1 VRVTNFRAL
10 PRPIAKA
17 AMAIVI
23 GAAISGSAACKRKD
37 PPPPPPP
44 EVQVAPVIVRDVPV
58 TSEWIGSLDG
68 YVNAEIRPEVEGYV
82 LRQGYREGSP
92 VQKGSVL
99 FEIDPRQFQAAL
111 DQARSD
117 LARNQ
122 AALARARLDVE
133 RFTPLVAQR
142 AVSQSELDN
151 AISTERQL
159 RANVE
164 AAEATVEHA
173 RLNLAW
179 TRVVSPID
187 GVAGIAR
194 AQVGNLV
201 NAQTVMTTVSQVDP
215 MKVFFSPSEREA
227 LEWGTRGGPLDA
239 TAGAARKGMLR
250 LILSDGSEYPYPG
263 DPLLQDRN
271 IDPRTGTLQVVG
283 VFPNPKGAL
292 RPGQYARVRA
302 ETRTRHGA
310 ILVPQRAVSEL
321 QGTFQV
327 AVVGPGDAVEIRTV
341 QMGERIG
348 PLWVV
353 TSGLHAGDRI
363 VVEGTQKVKQGIVVK
378 PVSPPP
384 ATTPAAG

>member
-1 VRVTNFRAL
+1 MLAM
-10 PRPIAKA
+10 IA
-17 AMAIVI
+17 
-23 GAAISGSAACKRKD
+23 GSAGCARKD
-37 PPPPPPP
+37 PPAPPPP
-44 EVQVAPVIVRDVPV
+44 EVQVAPVIERDVPV

-68 YVNAEIRPEVEGYV
+68 FVNAEIRPEVEGYV
-82 LRQGYREGSP
+82 LRQSYREGSP

-117 LARNQ
+117 LVRNQ

-151 AISTERQL
+151 AISTERQV

-164 AAEATVEHA
+164 AAEATLERA

-187 GVAGIAR
+187 GIAGLAK

-201 NAQTVMTTVSQVDP
+201 NGQTVMTTVSQVDP
-215 MKVFFSPSEREA
+215 MKVYFSPSEREA
-227 LEWGTRGGPLDA
+227 LEWGTRGGQLDA
-239 TAGAARKGMLR
+239 ASGAVRKGMLR

-302 ETRTRHGA
+302 ETRTRRGA
-310 ILVPQRAVSEL
+310 ILVPQRAVSDL

-327 AVVGPGDAVEIRTV
+327 AVVGPGDVVEIRTV
-341 QMGERIG
+341 QMGERLG

-353 TSGLHAGDRI
+353 ASGLHAGERI

-378 PVSPPP
+378 PVAPPP
-384 ATTPAAG
+384 ATTPGSVG

>member
-1 VRVTNFRAL
+1 
-10 PRPIAKA
+10 
-17 AMAIVI
+17 VI
-23 GAAISGSAACKRKD
+23 
-37 PPPPPPP
+37 
-44 EVQVAPVIVRDVPV
+44 ERDVPV

-68 YVNAEIRPEVEGYV
+68 FVNAEIRPEVEGYV
-82 LRQGYREGSP
+82 LRQDYREGSP
-92 VQKGSVL
+92 VRKGSVL

-122 AALARARLDVE
+122 AALERARLDVE

-151 AISTERQL
+151 AISTERQV

-164 AAEATVEHA
+164 AAAATVEHA

-187 GVAGIAR
+187 GVAGLAK

-201 NAQTVMTTVSQVDP
+201 NTQTVMTTVSQVDP

-239 TAGAARKGMLR
+239 ASGAVGSRKGMLR

-271 IDPRTGTLQVVG
+271 IDSRTGTLQVVG

-302 ETRTRHGA
+302 VTRTRRAA

-378 PVSPPP
+378 PVAPP
-384 ATTPAAG
+384 APVTPAAG